1 VISALFKAFSQ
12 FGDPRIRRVVWLSA
26 GLALAVLVG
35 LAVAIWIAVDQFSGI
50 ETGWLATVVDFAT
63 GFGVVIL
70 AWLLFPAAIGL
81 TVGLFLEDVA
91 DAVEARHYPGLPAVR
106 AQSVREAIGAG
117 LKFAAVALALNLIA
131 LPFYL
136 LLIWV
141 PFLSPILFYSLN
153 GYLLGREYF
162 EAVALRRLDDRQARL
177 LRRARGGQ
185 VFLAGVIIAFL
196 LTVPFVNLVAPVIAT
211 GFMLHLFEGMRRQ
224 MARPPDEGVGGR
236 GRGLSQK

>member
-1 VISALFKAFSQ
+1 VISALIKSFSQ
-12 FGDPRIRRVVWLSA
+12 FGDPRIRRVVWLS
-26 GLALAVLVG
+26 VG
-35 LAVAIWIAVDQFSGI
+35 LAVAILVALAVALWFQIGWAAGL
-50 ETGWLATVVDFAT
+50 TGWLDTLAEFAA